1 MSGTASPGPRTAA
14 DAGTGATATGAG
26 PLAVA
31 ARARTEELRCEL
43 LALSHAVHAEPETRF
58 EEHAASARLRAALD
72 AHGFSVEAGVGG
84 LPTAFRATREFG
96 APGGG
101 PTLAVFCEYDALPG
115 LGHGCGHNVIAAA
128 GVGAALATA
137 ALLAEQGAPG
147 RLLVIGSP
155 GEEGGGGKVRLIEA
169 GVLDGVDAAVMTH
182 AAGYD
187 AVSRTNLGRLSLE
200 AVFTGRASHASAA
213 PEGGRNALDAA
224 TLLLVAIGL
233 LRQQITPDARIHARV
248 AEGGQSI
255 NIIPERSRVELFVR
269 SLDSGYL
276 RGRLLEAV
284 RDCVRGAAIATGTT
298 YEFAEVAPAYDP
310 VLANPVLA
318 ALAAEAFAALGRPIP
333 HGTGWSGA
341 AGSTDMGNVSQRMP
355 ALHPYV
361 CAVPGVALHTRDF
374 AAGAA
379 GPEADAAVLDGGAM
393 LAAVLT
399 ALFTDPDRLAQAKAE
414 FEAATGAGARR

>member
-1 MSGTASPGPRTAA
+1 TAA
-14 DAGTGATATGAG
+14 AR
-26 PLAVA
+26 LARA
-31 ARARTEELRCEL
+31 ARARTEELRAEL
-43 LALSHAVHAEPETRF
+43 LALSHAVHAEPELRF
-58 EEHAASARLRAALD
+58 EEHAAAGRLRATLG
-72 AHGFSVEAGVGG
+72 AHGFQVEAGTGG
-84 LPTAFRATREFG
+84 MPTAFRATRELG
-96 APGGG
+96 PPGEG

-137 ALLAEQGAPG
+137 ALAGEHGAPG

-155 GEEGGGGKVRLIEA
+155 GEEGGGGKVRLLEA
-169 GVLDGVDAAVMTH
+169 GVLDGVDAAVMVH

-233 LRQQITPDARIHARV
+233 LRQQITPDARIHAKV

-255 NIIPERSRVELFVR
+255 NIIPERARVELFVR
-269 SLDSGYL
+269 ALDSGYL

-284 RDCVRGAAIATGTT
+284 GDCVRGAAIATGTT
-298 YEFAEVAPAYDP
+298 HELAEVAPAYDP

-318 ALAAEAFAALGRPIP
+318 GLAADAFAALGRPIP
-333 HGTGWSGA
+333 HGSGWSGA
-341 AGSTDMGNVSQRMP
+341 AGSTDMGNVSRRVP

-361 CAVPGVALHTRDF
+361 CAVPGAALHTRDF

-379 GPEADAAVLDGGAM
+379 GRDADAAVLDGAAM
-393 LAAVLT
+393 LGSVLT
-399 ALFTDPDRLAQAKAE
+399 ALLTDPGRLAAAKAE
-414 FEAATGAGARR
+414 FAAATSAA

>member
-1 MSGTASPGPRTAA
+1 MSETPGTAGAHSGAGSP
-14 DAGTGATATGAG
+14 AG
-26 PLAVA
+26 PLALA
-31 ARARTEELRCEL
+31 ARARTEELRGEL
-43 LALSHAVHAEPETRF
+43 LAISHALHAEPELRF
-58 EEHAASARLRAALD
+58 EEHAAAGRLCAALA
-72 AHGFSVEAGVGG
+72 AHGFAVEAGVGG
-84 LPTAFRATREFG
+84 LPTAFRATHDT
-96 APGGG
+96 GGGHAG

-137 ALLAEQGAPG
+137 GLLAEAGAPG

-155 GEEGGGGKVRLIEA
+155 GEEGGGGKARLIEA

-269 SLDSGYL
+269 ALDSGYL

-284 RDCVRGAAIATGTT
+284 RDCVRGAAIATGTS
-298 YEFAEVAPAYDP
+298 YDFGEVAPAYDP

-318 ALAAEAFAALGRPIP
+318 ALAADAFAALGRPVP
-333 HGTGWSGA
+333 HGSGWAGA
-341 AGSTDMGNVSQRMP
+341 AGSTDMGNVSQLLP

-361 CAVPGVALHTRDF
+361 CAVPGAALHTREF

-379 GPEADAAVLDGGAM
+379 GPDADAAVLDGAAM
-393 LAAVLT
+393 LASVLT
-399 ALFTDPDRLAQAKAE
+399 ALFTDPGRLDRAKAE
-414 FEAATGAGARR
+414 FRAATGRTA